1 MERKTITLISSIEDN
16 QRWIITL
23 YINRMGRIYN
33 GECITFHAINK
44 PKKAAYDVVY
54 HKTNKDKIAAQKVI
68 YHKTNKDKIAA
79 SKIIYYQVNKDR
91 IAVVVG
97 IYRNAN
103 RDKICKRKSIY
114 NKANKSKVTVYRK
127 TEKGKITIKRRKY
140 KRKRGLGFIPLNL
153 SFTGSHGHHITKNIA
168 IFIPS
173 FLHGAYRHNI
183 WTGKNMKEINEV
195 TMNWLLGG
203 WHDAFC

>member
-1 MERKTITLISSIEDN
+1 MERKTITLISGNEDN
-16 QRWIITL
+16 QHWIITL

-33 GECITFHAINK
+33 GGGITLHAPNK
-44 PKKAAYDVVY
+44 AKKAAYDVVY
-54 HKTNKDKIAAQKVI
+54 NKVNKDKIATQKVI

-91 IAVVVG
+91 IAVVG
-97 IYRNAN
+97 EIYRKAN
-103 RDKICKRKSIY
+103 RDKICKRMSIY
-114 NKANKSKVTVYRK
+114 NKANKGRVITYRK

-173 FLHGAYRHNI
+173 FLHSAYRHNI
-183 WTGKNMKEINEV
+183 WTGKNMEEINEIA
-195 TMNWLLGG
+195 MNWLLGE